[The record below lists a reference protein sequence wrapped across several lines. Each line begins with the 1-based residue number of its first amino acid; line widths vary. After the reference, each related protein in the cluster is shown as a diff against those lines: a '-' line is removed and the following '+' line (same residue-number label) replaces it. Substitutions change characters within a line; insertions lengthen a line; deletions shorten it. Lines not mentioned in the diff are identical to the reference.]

1 MCFVISA
8 MWLGQFYRY
17 FRAAIC
23 IKTLIDLMRCHI
35 MRQKDMLDTL
45 KKVLRHID
53 VCIRR
58 ECLLGRDANFSVAGA
73 PFRYSLL
80 HHTASV

>member
-1 MCFVISA
+1 
-8 MWLGQFYRY
+8 
-17 FRAAIC
+17 
-23 IKTLIDLMRCHI
+23 
-35 MRQKDMLDTL
+35 MRQKDRLDTL